1 MVEWRRPS
9 DKMEAVAAP
18 MRGLRAGFGPP
29 CLPQKKEFALVGKQL
44 NTFASPK
51 PTVKHKRP
59 VLTKANYEALAEFRC
74 ELRKFL
80 AFSEAA
86 AMEAGVTPQ
95 QHQLMLAVKGASGRD
110 SLSIGEIADRL
121 LLRHHTIVELVDR
134 LSDLGLVVRN
144 PDPTD
149 KRKIQVSLTK
159 SGSAAIDKLSSI
171 HVEEL
176 KSIRPTLRK
185 LLKAFERR

>member
-1 MVEWRRPS
+1 VEP
-9 DKMEAVAAP
+9 AP
-18 MRGLRAGFGPP
+18 GRFTHRK
-29 CLPQKKEFALVGKQL
+29 QEFALVDKQSNISL
-44 NTFASPK
+44 SPK
-51 PTVKHKRP
+51 PTARRKRS

-86 AMEAGVTPQ
+86 AVGAGVTPQ
-95 QHQLMLAVKGASGRD
+95 QHQLMLSVKGAPGRD

-134 LSDLGLVVRN
+134 LSDLGLVERN

-149 KRKIQVSLTK
+149 RRKIQVSLTK
-159 SGSAAIDKLSSI
+159 SGNATIDKLSSI

-185 LLKAFERR
+185 LLRTFERR

>member
-1 MVEWRRPS
+1 LEPVSGRYTY
-9 DKMEAVAAP
+9 
-18 MRGLRAGFGPP
+18 RG
-29 CLPQKKEFALVGKQL
+29 KKEFTLVAKQL
-44 NTFASPK
+44 NTLSSPK
-51 PTVKHKRP
+51 LTVRRKRSA
-59 VLTKANYEALAEFRC
+59 LTKANYEALADFRC

-95 QHQLMLAVKGASGRD
+95 QHQLMLAIKGAPGRD

-134 LSDLGLVVRN
+134 LSDLGLVERN

-149 KRKIQVSLTK
+149 RRKIQVSLTK
-159 SGSAAIDKLSSI
+159 SGNAAIDKLSSI

-176 KSIRPTLRK
+176 RSIRPTLRN